1 MKLVNVITGQDLE
14 DSKTLTDL
22 HIQND
27 DVLGL
32 CLRTETN
39 ADEDP
44 TWEELL
50 ITEPG
55 VSGQ

>member
-1 MKLVNVITGQDLE
+1 MKLVNISTGQDLE
-14 DSKTLTDL
+14 DSKTLKDL

-44 TWEELL
+44 AWEDLL
-50 ITEPG
+50 IAEPT
-55 VSGQ
+55 